1 MSTLCGLVLEC
12 CVYIL
17 SLPASWELSIGLP
30 SKSLFCFTSPG
41 FQVIIVFTHP
51 SPLTEAASKAIHTG
65 RNGIHSLHDAVTLAL
80 SKIRAKLL
88 LELILHTTGTNH
100 TGITQCFASPSHSRT
115 HTAHDAVNHSHS
127 VKVGA
132 LRLTGCHRSTT
143 ALITRLTSSPLAAT
157 SKPTSAS

>member
-30 SKSLFCFTSPG
+30 SKSLFCFTPPG

-51 SPLTEAASKAIHTG
+51 SPLTEAASKPIHTG

-100 TGITQCFASPSHSRT
+100 TGITQCFPSPSHSRT
-115 HTAHDAVNHSHS
+115 HTQPM
-127 VKVGA
+127 
-132 LRLTGCHRSTT
+132 TPSTT
-143 ALITRLTSSPLAAT
+143 VTVSKLVPSGSPDAIEVRPPSSPA
-157 SKPTSAS
+157 